1 VEEAM
6 RTGRIDYR
14 MRRRALLRDVTQ
26 GLRSPDDVRDAHP
39 DLLRAAQHLGDAA
52 SEDCPLCDRG
62 GLRHVTYVFDR
73 HPTRHPGGR
82 AVQASSLALELDRCG
97 ELRVFVVEVC
107 PDCAWHHLVESYLL
121 VDRTSIDT
129 G

>member
-1 VEEAM
+1 M

-14 MRRRALLRDVTQ
+14 MRRRALLRDVAE

-39 DLLRAAQHLGDAA
+39 DLLRAARHLGEDAD
-52 SEDCPLCDRG
+52 EGCPLCEDGR
-62 GLRHVTYVFDR
+62 LRHVTYVFDR
-73 HPTRHPGGR
+73 RSRSHPGGR
-82 AVQASSLALELDRCG
+82 AVPAASLALELDRSG

-107 PDCAWHHLVESYLL
+107 PACCWHHLVESFLL
-121 VDRTSIDT
+121 VDRPTTVGT